1 MSFNRKNLNHIS
13 PEEKNVLSKKMFI
26 FKNTVFIS
34 NIPKEIFSKEIL
46 YQKKFLGQYGH
57 INQLFLIN
65 NNKIENSLIV
75 QFDTI
80 NQAALC
86 IISLENFE
94 MGEKKHLKANYYN
107 TKFCHFFLNNKECKN
122 SNCLLIHSL
131 KINNYLYKEFQEGD
145 YINSFQFALN
155 ILEVSL
161 NSFKL
166 ISDKFIGEKFFEKKG
181 KFPKMTMK
189 KLKREELIKNLSDQ
203 NEKNNQKSI
212 IKNFSLNDIKIY
224 ENYLKTLDDINKK
237 KYLNDM
243 RSISNKRLIDKQL
256 NKSRFFVEEKKEN
269 ENYKVNIPESV
280 FQSIDKI
287 IEIYMK
293 NKINNNNS
301 KNIIINDVNI
311 DNFNINWS
319 ELMSNILYGINHKN

>member
-1 MSFNRKNLNHIS
+1 MSFNRKLLNHIS

-122 SNCLLIHSL
+122 SNCLFIHSL

-155 ILEVSL
+155 ILDVSL
-161 NSFKL
+161 TSFRL
-166 ISDKFIGEKFFEKKG
+166 LSERIIGEKYFEKKN
-181 KFPKMTMK
+181 KFPKITVKKLKNEENFRKISLNFFFNSNTFSNNILLKKNKSKSFKNSMK
-189 KLKREELIKNLSDQ
+189 KLDNINKERKKRSVSHINLFKNIILNKRTEKSRFLFVKKIENKEDKVNVPDFVINTIDKLLKLYLNEKTSENKNLIQNVNNINFNANWSDLLLIKNL
-203 NEKNNQKSI
+203 
-212 IKNFSLNDIKIY
+212 
-224 ENYLKTLDDINKK
+224 
-237 KYLNDM
+237 
-243 RSISNKRLIDKQL
+243 
-256 NKSRFFVEEKKEN
+256 
-269 ENYKVNIPESV
+269 
-280 FQSIDKI
+280 
-287 IEIYMK
+287 
-293 NKINNNNS
+293 
-301 KNIIINDVNI
+301 
-311 DNFNINWS
+311 W
-319 ELMSNILYGINHKN
+319 